1 MAGGRPPKFES
12 VDSLQKQIYVYFAKC
27 DQDDEP
33 YTITGLALALD
44 TTRQTLI
51 NYEEKDEY
59 LDTIKKAKTMV
70 EQYAEKRL
78 FSGTPTGAIFA
89 LKNFG
94 WKDKQETELSGK
106 DGKPIETTSEVRI
119 TFVDS
124 KHTDS
129 ESV

>member
-33 YTITGLALALD
+33 YTITGLA
-44 TTRQTLI
+44 
-51 NYEEKDEY
+51 
-59 LDTIKKAKTMV
+59 
-70 EQYAEKRL
+70 
-78 FSGTPTGAIFA
+78 AIFA